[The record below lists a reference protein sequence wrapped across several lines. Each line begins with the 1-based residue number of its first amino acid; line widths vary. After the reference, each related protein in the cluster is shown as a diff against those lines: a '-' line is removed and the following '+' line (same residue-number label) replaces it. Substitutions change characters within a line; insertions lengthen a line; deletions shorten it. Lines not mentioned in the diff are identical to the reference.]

1 MLGIYRDI
9 IKIEQQFSII
19 MKPSNVFYFDFCN
32 MKGKEI
38 PFKDYAEKE
47 TIAKHCKTEQT
58 ENETFIDNNKASFL
72 NTSSTK
78 IWHSLRLWI
87 CC

>member
-1 MLGIYRDI
+1 
-9 IKIEQQFSII
+9 
-19 MKPSNVFYFDFCN
+19 

-58 ENETFIDNNKASFL
+58 ENETFIDNNKASLL
-72 NTSSTK
+72 NTSSTE
-78 IWHSLRLWI
+78 ICHSLRLWI
-87 CC
+87 YCWSSLALRVGNQSKEWW